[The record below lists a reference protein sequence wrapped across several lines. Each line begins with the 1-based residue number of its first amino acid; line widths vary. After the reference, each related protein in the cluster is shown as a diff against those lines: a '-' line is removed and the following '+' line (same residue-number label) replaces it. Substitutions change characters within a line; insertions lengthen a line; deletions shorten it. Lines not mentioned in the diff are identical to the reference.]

1 MPKKKRK
8 VEDPTSTSL
17 YKKAG
22 FMSVLQKENLGNSLD
37 IDLFKKLLKGM
48 TEKVWWQNDAAAAV
62 AATVS
67 QCKLGNGKRRGVLSK
82 GDVWLLF
89 SGPDRVGKRKMVSAL
104 SSLVYGTNPIM
115 IQLGSRQDAGDGN
128 SSFRGKTALDKIAE
142 TVKRSPFSVILLEDI
157 DEADMLVRGSIK
169 QAMDRGR
176 IRDSHGRE
184 ISLGN
189 VIFVMTASWH
199 FAGTKTSFLDNEAK
213 LRDLASE
220 SWRLRLCMREKFGK
234 RRASWLCSDE
244 ERLTKPKKEHGSGLS
259 FDLNQAADTDDGS
272 HNTSDLTTDNDQDE
286 QGFSGKLS
294 LQCVPFAFHD
304 MVSRVDDA
312 VAFRA
317 VDFAAVRRRI
327 TETLSERFETII
339 GESLSVEV
347 EEEALQRIL
356 SGVWLGQ
363 TELEEWIEKAIVPV
377 LSQLKARVSSSGTYG
392 DCTVAR
398 LELDEDSGE
407 RNAGDLLPTTITLAV
422 YPAFLYKVVGP
433 MGVKVLFALICIA
446 VAEAKPTENNE
457 DFNIVAVASNFA
469 TTDLDADRGKLP
481 GKKLPLEVL
490 KELEANA
497 RKAGCTRGCLICL
510 SHIKCTP
517 KMKKFIPGRC
527 HTYEGDKE
535 SAQGGIGEAI
545 VDIPEI
551 PGFKD
556 LEPLEQFIAQVDLCV
571 DCTTGCLK
579 GLANVQCSDLLKKWL
594 PQRCATFASK
604 IQGQVDKIKGAGGD
618 TRSNAADEVATGSGL
633 LAIHPTEA
641 RHKQKIVAPVKQTLN
656 FDLLKLAGDV
666 ESNPGPGTMEN
677 MENDENI
684 VVGPKPFYPIE
695 EGSAG
700 TQLRKYM
707 ERYAKLGAIAFTN
720 AVTGVDY
727 SYAEYLEKSCCL
739 GKALQNY
746 GLVVDGR
753 IALCSENCEEFFI
766 PVIAGLFIGV
776 GVAPTNEIYTLR
788 ELVHSLGISKPTIVF
803 SSKKGLDKVITV
815 QKTVTTIKT
824 IVILDSKVDYRGYQ
838 CLDTFIKRNTPPGF
852 QASSFKTVEVDRKE
866 QVALIMNSSGSTGLP
881 KGVQL
886 THENT
891 VTRFSHARDPI
902 YGNQVSPGT
911 AVLTVVPFHHGFGM
925 FTTLGY
931 LICGFRV
938 VMLTKFDEETFL
950 KTLQDYKCT
959 YVILVPTLFAILN
972 KSELLNKYDLSNLV
986 EIASGG
992 APLSKEVGE
1001 AVARRFNLPGVR
1013 QGYGLTETT
1022 SAIIITPEGDD
1033 KPGASGKVV
1042 PLFKAKVIDLD
1053 TKKSLG
1059 PNRRGE
1065 VCVKGPMLMK
1075 GYVNNPEATK
1085 ELIDEEGWL
1094 HTGDIGYYDEE
1105 KHFFIVDRLKSLI
1118 KYKGYQVPPAELESV
1133 LLQHPSI
1140 FDAGVAGVP
1149 DPVAGELPGAVV
1161 VLESGKN
1168 MTEKEVMDYVASQ
1181 VSNAKRLRGG
1191 VRFVDEVPKGLTGK
1205 IDGRAIRE
1213 ILKKPVAK
1221 M

>member
-1 MPKKKRK
+1 
-8 VEDPTSTSL
+8 
-17 YKKAG
+17 
-22 FMSVLQKENLGNSLD
+22 
-37 IDLFKKLLKGM
+37 
-48 TEKVWWQNDAAAAV
+48 
-62 AATVS
+62 
-67 QCKLGNGKRRGVLSK
+67 
-82 GDVWLLF
+82 
-89 SGPDRVGKRKMVSAL
+89 
-104 SSLVYGTNPIM
+104 
-115 IQLGSRQDAGDGN
+115 
-128 SSFRGKTALDKIAE
+128 
-142 TVKRSPFSVILLEDI
+142 
-157 DEADMLVRGSIK
+157 
-169 QAMDRGR
+169 
-176 IRDSHGRE
+176 
-184 ISLGN
+184 
-189 VIFVMTASWH
+189 
-199 FAGTKTSFLDNEAK
+199 
-213 LRDLASE
+213 
-220 SWRLRLCMREKFGK
+220 
-234 RRASWLCSDE
+234 
-244 ERLTKPKKEHGSGLS
+244 
-259 FDLNQAADTDDGS
+259 
-272 HNTSDLTTDNDQDE
+272 
-286 QGFSGKLS
+286 
-294 LQCVPFAFHD
+294 
-304 MVSRVDDA
+304 
-312 VAFRA
+312 
-317 VDFAAVRRRI
+317 
-327 TETLSERFETII
+327 
-339 GESLSVEV
+339 
-347 EEEALQRIL
+347 
-356 SGVWLGQ
+356 
-363 TELEEWIEKAIVPV
+363 
-377 LSQLKARVSSSGTYG
+377 
-392 DCTVAR
+392 
-398 LELDEDSGE
+398 
-407 RNAGDLLPTTITLAV
+407 
-422 YPAFLYKVVGP
+422 
-433 MGVKVLFALICIA
+433 
-446 VAEAKPTENNE
+446 
-457 DFNIVAVASNFA
+457 
-469 TTDLDADRGKLP
+469 
-481 GKKLPLEVL
+481 
-490 KELEANA
+490 
-497 RKAGCTRGCLICL
+497 
-510 SHIKCTP
+510 
-517 KMKKFIPGRC
+517 
-527 HTYEGDKE
+527 
-535 SAQGGIGEAI
+535 
-545 VDIPEI
+545 
-551 PGFKD
+551 
-556 LEPLEQFIAQVDLCV
+556 
-571 DCTTGCLK
+571 
-579 GLANVQCSDLLKKWL
+579 
-594 PQRCATFASK
+594 
-604 IQGQVDKIKGAGGD
+604 
-618 TRSNAADEVATGSGL
+618 
-633 LAIHPTEA
+633 
-641 RHKQKIVAPVKQTLN
+641 
-656 FDLLKLAGDV
+656 
-666 ESNPGPGTMEN
+666 MEN

-886 THENT
+886 THENI

-959 YVILVPTLFAILN
+959 SVILVPTLFAILN